1 MFTLVKNNEN
11 YYEFIRELRFHPK
24 NIHGFLEKTP
34 VTKEQQFEYMNKF
47 GKYYFICLFKKT
59 PIGFV
64 GVVKNDIRICTH
76 PEFKKKGV
84 GLFMLLEIIKLFP
97 KAKAKILKNNTES
110 INLFK
115 KAGFIISD
123 YDETLFYLKYEI

>member
-1 MFTLVKNNEN
+1 MFTLVKNNEKF
-11 YYEFIRELRFHPK
+11 YDFIRELRFHPK

-34 VTKEQQFEYMNKF
+34 VTKEQQFEYMKKF
-47 GKYYFICLFKKT
+47 GKYYFICLFKKI
-59 PIGFV
+59 PVGFV

-76 PEFKKKGV
+76 PEFKKKGA
-84 GLFMLLEIIKLFP
+84 GLFMLQEIIKLFP

-110 INLFK
+110 IKLFK
-115 KAGFIISD
+115 KAGFTIFD